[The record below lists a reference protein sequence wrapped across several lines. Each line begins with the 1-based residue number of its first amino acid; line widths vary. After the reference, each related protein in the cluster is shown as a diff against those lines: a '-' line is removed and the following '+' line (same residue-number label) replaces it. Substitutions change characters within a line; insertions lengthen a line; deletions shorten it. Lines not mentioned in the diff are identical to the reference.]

1 LNLAAKGAD
10 VAQKP
15 TSLFPHGMFGFGS
28 HDAAGNPQP
37 LKPLLSGKPIIL
49 PNSSIRGE
57 KPGITAMD
65 KKLFSPK
72 FTGLASGS
80 QGGATGGG
88 EIIAA
93 TYHTYNSIATL
104 APLVSQ
110 DENLSLTLN
119 SKNVKIFVNP
129 NQNAIARNLICFVEN
144 SMTTS
149 AGNLASNA
157 GVDASSED
165 KGHSQAS
172 PKVLETS
179 NNISFLVNQDEQ
191 ISNVLSANHSKGKLQ
206 GTILDFTV
214 RQFRYLYLL
223 YAKSIVI
230 LDFRDLLNSKVNGAN
245 DMQIVESIQL

>member
-1 LNLAAKGAD
+1 
-10 VAQKP
+10 
-15 TSLFPHGMFGFGS
+15 
-28 HDAAGNPQP
+28 
-37 LKPLLSGKPIIL
+37 
-49 PNSSIRGE
+49 
-57 KPGITAMD
+57 
-65 KKLFSPK
+65 
-72 FTGLASGS
+72 
-80 QGGATGGG
+80 
-88 EIIAA
+88 
-93 TYHTYNSIATL
+93 L

>member
-1 LNLAAKGAD
+1 
-10 VAQKP
+10 
-15 TSLFPHGMFGFGS
+15 MFGFGS
-28 HDAAGNPQP
+28 HDAVGNPQP

-72 FTGLASGS
+72 FTSLASGS

-93 TYHTYNSIATL
+93 TYHTYNSIGTL